1 MTLWMT
7 IILYIYIIIIIIIL
21 CVCVDIFDV
30 SLLFVSIPGK
40 EPADCKL
47 ILETV

>member
-1 MTLWMT
+1 MICEKNNDIVDDHFFFFFFL
-7 IILYIYIIIIIIIL
+7 
-21 CVCVDIFDV
+21 CVDIFDV

>member
-1 MTLWMT
+1 MICQITETVDGHIFDISQLF
-7 IILYIYIIIIIIIL
+7 
-21 CVCVDIFDV
+21 VCV
-30 SLLFVSIPGK
+30 LGK